1 MPRGT
6 DQRPR
11 HEQVAAELR
20 EQILSGDLAPGAQ
33 LPSTAQLM
41 ARFDAANATI
51 QRALKSLKDEG
62 FLNSRVGKGVYVR
75 NQPPLVIDTGAY
87 LPPDGSF
94 SYELLDVETVS
105 PPADVATALGL
116 ADAEQAVRRRRILLH
131 DGQPLELS
139 ASYYPVSIAEGTPLS
154 GPGKIAGGAPK
165 VFAGLGLPPRAFVDR
180 VSARPPTREEVEMLD
195 LPVRAP
201 VIRQLRV
208 VLSDDDR
215 PVEASVLVKG
225 AHLYE
230 LQFRRLVPDPDSD
243 RA

>member
-6 DQRPR
+6 DHRPR

-20 EQILSGDLAPGAQ
+20 EQILTGNLAPGAQ

-41 ARFDAANATI
+41 GRFDAANATI

-94 SYELLDVETVS
+94 SYELLDVETLG
-105 PPADVATALGL
+105 PPADVAAALGL
-116 ADAEQAVRRRRILLH
+116 ADGEQAVRRRRILLH

-139 ASYYPVSIAEGTPLS
+139 ASYYPADIAADTALS
-154 GPGKIAGGAPK
+154 KSGKITGGAPR
-165 VFAGLGLPPRAFVDR
+165 VLAGLGLPQRAFVDR

-195 LPVRAP
+195 LPVRTP

-208 VLSDDDR
+208 VFTDAGR
-215 PVEASVLVKG
+215 PVEASVLIKG

-230 LQFRRLVPDPDSD
+230 LQFRRLVSD
-243 RA
+243 TDEDQN

>member
-1 MPRGT
+1 MSRGT
-6 DQRPR
+6 DHRPR

-20 EQILSGDLAPGAQ
+20 EQILTGDLAPGAQ

-62 FLNSRVGKGVYVR
+62 FLNSRVGKGVFVR

-87 LPPDGSF
+87 LPPDGTF
-94 SYELLDVETVS
+94 SYQLLDVETLD
-105 PPADVATALGL
+105 PPADVAAALGL
-116 ADAEQAVRRRRILLH
+116 ADGGKAIRRRRILLH

-139 ASYYPVSIAEGTPLS
+139 ASYYPVDIAAGTALS
-154 GPGKIAGGAPK
+154 APGKIKGGAPK
-165 VFAGLGLPPRAFVDR
+165 ILADLGLPQRTFVDR

-195 LPVRAP
+195 LPVRTP

-215 PVEASVLVKG
+215 PVEASALVKG

-230 LQFRRLVPDPDSD
+230 LQFRRLIPDPDAND
-243 RA
+243 A

>member
-1 MPRGT
+1 MPRGA

-41 ARFDAANATI
+41 DRFDAANATV

-62 FLNSRVGKGVYVR
+62 FLDSRVGKGVYVR

-94 SYELLDVETVS
+94 SYQLLDVGIVA
-105 PPADVATALGL
+105 PPADVATALRLTDG
-116 ADAEQAVRRRRILLH
+116 EQAVRRRRILLH

-139 ASYYPVSIAEGTPLS
+139 ASYYPSSFAEGTRLAAS
-154 GPGKIAGGAPK
+154 GKIPGGAPK
-165 VFAGLGLPPRAFVDR
+165 ILADLGMPPRAFVDR
-180 VSARPPTREEVEMLD
+180 VSARPPTRDEVETLD
-195 LPVRAP
+195 LPVRTP

-230 LQFRRLVPDPDSD
+230 LQFRRLVTE
-243 RA
+243 

>member
-6 DQRPR
+6 DHRPR

-20 EQILSGDLAPGAQ
+20 EQILTGDLTPGAQ

-41 ARFDAANATI
+41 GRFDAANATI

-94 SYELLDVETVS
+94 SYQLLDVETLG
-105 PPADVATALGL
+105 PPADVAAALGL
-116 ADAEQAVRRRRILLH
+116 ADGEEAVRRRRILLH

-139 ASYYPVSIAEGTPLS
+139 ASYYPTDIAANTALS
-154 GPGKIAGGAPK
+154 KPGKIKGGAPR
-165 VFAGLGLPPRAFVDR
+165 VLAGLGLPQRAFVDR
-180 VSARPPTREEVEMLD
+180 VSARPPTRDEVEMLD
-195 LPVRAP
+195 LPVRTP

-230 LQFRRLVPDPDSD
+230 LQFRRLVPDPEAKD
-243 RA
+243 A

>member
-20 EQILSGDLAPGAQ
+20 EEILSGDLAPGAQ

-41 ARFDAANATI
+41 DRFDAANATV
-51 QRALKSLKDEG
+51 QRALKPLKDEG

-94 SYELLDVETVS
+94 SYELVDVEIVT
-105 PPADVATALGL
+105 PPADVTIALQLDDG
-116 ADAEQAVRRRRILLH
+116 EQAVRRRRILLH
-131 DGQPLELS
+131 DGEPLELS
-139 ASYYPVSIAEGTPLS
+139 ASYYPSSIAEGTRLS
-154 GPGKIAGGAPK
+154 APGKIPGGGPK
-165 VFAGLGLPPRAFVDR
+165 ILADLGMAPRAFVDR
-180 VSARPPTREEVEMLD
+180 VSARPPTRYEVEALD
-195 LPVRAP
+195 LPVRTP

-208 VLSDDDR
+208 VLSDDDM
-215 PVEASVLVKG
+215 PVEASVLIKG

-230 LQFRRLVPDPDSD
+230 LQFRRLVPDAAAD
-243 RA
+243 